1 MSSPDRPAMHPTPSG
16 TSSGASS
23 LAQPSPLTPSG
34 PLGLPGVPQIVEDED
49 SYEDRPPLIT
59 VEDEQIDEFPF
70 DPSIPD
76 EMLFQQDAYAND
88 GYNNDRRPLAAR
100 TVAPPAHTLQTR
112 LSRLLPS
119 PSSILPS
126 PSIPSMPSVH
136 AHMHGRDEAESESFA
151 HRLVARFHRRR
162 GERGGEGGSD
172 GSGGGGVEPGVL
184 LSTRSPAAA
193 KMRLVPL
200 AEAQGRPDI
209 ANRPEGFELAEAKMR
224 GAP

>member
-1 MSSPDRPAMHPTPSG
+1 MHPTPSG

-23 LAQPSPLTPSG
+23 LAQPSPLTTTSTG
-34 PLGLPGVPQIVEDED
+34 LLGLPGVPQIVEDED

-76 EMLFQQDAYAND
+76 EMLFQQDAYDNE
-88 GYNNDRRPLAAR
+88 RRPLVKR
-100 TVAPPAHTLQTR
+100 TVAPPAHTL

-119 PSSILPS
+119 SSSSIIHSS
-126 PSIPSMPSVH
+126 PSIPSMPS
-136 AHMHGRDEAESESFA
+136 HMHGREEAESESFA

-162 GERGGEGGSD
+162 PVDGEGGGG
-172 GSGGGGVEPGVL
+172 GSGDGVEPGVL
-184 LSTRSPAAA
+184 LSSRSPAAA

>member
-1 MSSPDRPAMHPTPSG
+1 MHPTPSG

-23 LAQPSPLTPSG
+23 LLQPSPLTTTG

-76 EMLFQQDAYAND
+76 EMLFQQDAY
-88 GYNNDRRPLAAR
+88 NNERRPLVKR
-100 TVAPPAHTLQTR
+100 TVPPPAHTL

-119 PSSILPS
+119 SSSILPS
-126 PSIPSMPSVH
+126 PSIPSTPS
-136 AHMHGRDEAESESFA
+136 HMHGRDEAESESFA

-162 GERGGEGGSD
+162 PVDNGGGD
-172 GSGGGGVEPGVL
+172 GSGEGVEPGVL
-184 LSTRSPAAA
+184 LSSRSPAAA

-224 GAP
+224 GVP